1 MTKTNKTCFK
11 TYGTGL
17 LIEGSGVGAKSY
29 DSKVGANVANSKCK
43 FPIIWKI
50 LPFIFAPM

>member
-43 FPIIWKI
+43 FPII
-50 LPFIFAPM
+50 